1 MEFHGRKVFD
11 ILGYPLS
18 LATKFI
24 FSLAEGKLLES
35 RGGSHG
41 AHYKPSP
48 STHSPITSNPLIP
61 ACLLL
66 LIGFMVVTLSPIRV
80 WLTEADDLPTLAN
93 IFSFSRKQKA
103 PSLPS
108 TSEGVGV
115 WAKKQSGFYYC
126 QGGTLFGDKPGVM
139 MTQVD
144 ALTSGYRPADRTYC
158 ANSQPVVAS
167 ADGSSFGSQQ
177 SSATEDT
184 STLAAENQP
193 ETPVSSG
200 DVSVWGL
207 KQLGFYYC
215 RGDALFG
222 VKPGQMMRQAEA
234 RAAGLLP
241 SYHSCSSG
249 TVNLA
254 SAGDLSSGTEQALGP
269 ANASPPSMAP
279 STLPTEEPVKV
290 SQAGSRVTVWVKK
303 QFGFYYCRNDVLFGN
318 RPGQLVSQA
327 DALTAGYQPSD
338 GSCSNSKQTQASAER
353 LSARGFPGKN

>member
-11 ILGYPLS
+11 ILGSPLS
-18 LATKFI
+18 LAAKFI
-24 FSLAEGKLLES
+24 FSLADGKFFES
-35 RGGSHG
+35 GGGSHG

-66 LIGFMVVTLSPIRV
+66 LIGFLVVSLSPIRV
-80 WLTEADDLPTLAN
+80 WLTEADDLPTLAS
-93 IFSFSRKQKA
+93 IFSFSRKVKA

-108 TSEGVGV
+108 TSEGVSV

-139 MTQVD
+139 MTQID

-167 ADGSSFGSQQ
+167 ADGPSFGSQQ
-177 SSATEDT
+177 SSETEDT
-184 STLAAENQP
+184 SALAAENQP
-193 ETPVSSG
+193 ETPASSE
-200 DVSVWGL
+200 DVRVWGL

-222 VKPGQMMRQAEA
+222 VKPGRLITQAEA

-241 SYHSCSSG
+241 SYHTCSGS
-249 TVNLA
+249 TADLA
-254 SAGDLSSGTEQALGP
+254 SAGDLSSGTVQASGP
-269 ANASPPSMAP
+269 ANGSPPSIEP
-279 STLPTEEPVKV
+279 STLRSEGPVKN
-290 SQAGSRVTVWVKK
+290 SQAGARVTVWVKK

-318 RPGQLVSQA
+318 RPGQLMYQA

-338 GSCSNSKQTQASAER
+338 GRCSNSKQTQASAER
-353 LSARGFPGKN
+353 LSSRGFPGKN

>member
-11 ILGYPLS
+11 ILEKPLS

-24 FSLAEGKLLES
+24 FSLADGKFLEP

-80 WLTEADDLPTLAN
+80 WLTEVDDLPTLAN
-93 IFSFSRKQKA
+93 IFSFSRKQKT

-108 TSEGVGV
+108 TSEGVSV

-139 MTQVD
+139 MKQVD
-144 ALTSGYRPADRTYC
+144 ALTSGYRPVDRTYC
-158 ANSQPVVAS
+158 ANNQPVVAS
-167 ADGSSFGSQQ
+167 ADGSSSGSQD
-177 SSATEDT
+177 SSA
-184 STLAAENQP
+184 LLAENRP
-193 ETPVSSG
+193 ETPVASQ
-200 DVSVWGL
+200 DVRVWGL

-222 VKPGQMMRQAEA
+222 VKPGRLITQSEA

-241 SYHSCSSG
+241 SYHPCSSG
-249 TVNLA
+249 TTNLV
-254 SAGDLSSGTEQALGP
+254 SAGGLPSGAEQTLGP
-269 ANASPPSMAP
+269 AKASPPPMQP
-279 STLPTEEPVKV
+279 STLIAAEPVKT
-290 SQAGSRVTVWVKK
+290 SPAGAHVTVWVKK

-318 RPGQLVSQA
+318 RPGQPMSQA

-338 GSCSNSKQTQASAER
+338 GRCSNSKQTQTSAER
-353 LSARGFPGKN
+353 LSPRALPGKN